1 MQRAITVANIP
12 PYASCHRDHNNK
24 NEKSKADY
32 REITL
37 FPIYSTT
44 LLPLP
49 EGSHSSDRRLAFS
62 VVAHGTFTR
71 AASVSFRAVQ
81 RRSLRTRGRLL
92 LEGRACSCVCVCVW
106 RKRARRGEIEAEAW
120 ACKKYI
126 FLDTYWPNRQNKKRP
141 RVVIIVREALQDNDD
156 TKDMSVIHT
165 RLFVAPVPP
174 YTGTRMYIKN
184 VYYNVYEE
192 K

>member
-1 MQRAITVANIP
+1 MANIR

-49 EGSHSSDRRLAFS
+49 EGSHDSDRRLAFS
-62 VVAHGTFTR
+62 VVAHSTFAR
-71 AASVSFRAVQ
+71 AVSVSFRAVQ
-81 RRSLRTRGRLL
+81 RRSLRTGESLL
-92 LEGRACSCVCVCVW
+92 LEGRACSCACVEVFGE
-106 RKRARRGEIEAEAW
+106 RGRGE
-120 ACKKYI
+120 KRDRGRGMSLYFFF
-126 FLDTYWPNRQNKKRP
+126 FLDTYWRNSQKN
-141 RVVIIVREALQDNDD
+141 ALVSSSSCVKPFRITIHQGHVCNP
-156 TKDMSVIHT
+156 HT
-165 RLFVAPVPP
+165 RSFVTPVPP
-174 YTGTRMYIKN
+174 YTGEMMYIKN
-184 VYYNVYEE
+184 VYNNVYEE